1 MKRIAVILSAVI
13 ALITVSV
20 TLGGAA
26 WSATNTPTTAVITFN
41 DAAHNVQLTIPTPA
55 CPTSQPD
62 CQWKFFLNE
71 PKLNVDVAT
80 VYGTSGTLTL
90 DYPPEFCGVIQ
101 ADAYVGPP
109 WVAKR
114 GFQHT
119 IDDCNPPNT
128 TTTTTTTTTTVPPTT
143 TTTTTRPPTP
153 PTTTTTTTTRPPTP
167 PTTTT
172 TTTTTL
178 PVAGPVAGT
187 STPPPGPPAALPFT
201 ATPAAPVA
209 AAPVAAA
216 PVAAAPVAAAPA
228 ELPFTGVNTKPLWFI
243 GIGLVA
249 LGLALTR
256 SNDSWRRMRRRV
268 SMTLRG
274 YMPELVLTLRF

>member
-1 MKRIAVILSAVI
+1 MKRIAVILSSVI

-26 WSATNTPTTAVITFN
+26 WSATNSPTTAVITFN

-71 PKLNVDVAT
+71 PKLHVDVAT
-80 VYGTSGTLTL
+80 IYGTSGTLTL

-143 TTTTTRPPTP
+143 TTTTG
-153 PTTTTTTTTRPPTP
+153 PPTP

-178 PVAGPVAGT
+178 PVAGPVIGT
-187 STPPPGPPAALPFT
+187 RTPPPAPPAP
-201 ATPAAPVA
+201 PAPQAP
-209 AAPVAAA
+209 
-216 PVAAAPVAAAPA
+216 PA
-228 ELPFTGVNTKPLWFI
+228 SP
-243 GIGLVA
+243 A
-249 LGLALTR
+249 
-256 SNDSWRRMRRRV
+256 S
-268 SMTLRG
+268 
-274 YMPELVLTLRF
+274 